1 MVVLN
6 YIFGKY
12 FVLYTRCFVEV
23 QKVGIS
29 SIQIIDVPTL
39 HTRYL
44 SILLKLNCCVFV
56 CPDCIKEMEE

>member
-39 HTRYL
+39 HTRIYL
-44 SILLKLNCCVFV
+44 YY
-56 CPDCIKEMEE
+56 